1 MDSSCGGPKTIL
13 KRRLDVTKVRQLPGR
28 APKIDLQS
36 GLEMWLDYFRKAV
49 SEESTTANSQLS
61 SRLEIRI
68 CGKHLL
74 KVFLFP
80 PGIKPIEQQTFRRTE

>member
-1 MDSSCGGPKTIL
+1 MARAAAQDDPQQ
-13 KRRLDVTKVRQLPGR
+13 RRPDITKAGQLPGR
-28 APKIDLQS
+28 EPKIDLQS
-36 GLEMWLDYFRKAV
+36 GLGISLDYFRKAV
-49 SEESTTANSQLS
+49 SEESTTANSWLS

-80 PGIKPIEQQTFRRTE
+80 PGVKPIEQQTFRRTE